1 MYKENNIPAFP
12 FVYEDKPDRVVF
24 TGMTLRDYF
33 AAAALTGYISN
44 GTTNGNA
51 VLWSYEAADKMLA
64 KREETNK

>member
-1 MYKENNIPAFP
+1 MKEKPAFP
-12 FVYEDKPDRVVF
+12 IVVETCVLDR
-24 TGMTLRDYF
+24 GMTLRDYF